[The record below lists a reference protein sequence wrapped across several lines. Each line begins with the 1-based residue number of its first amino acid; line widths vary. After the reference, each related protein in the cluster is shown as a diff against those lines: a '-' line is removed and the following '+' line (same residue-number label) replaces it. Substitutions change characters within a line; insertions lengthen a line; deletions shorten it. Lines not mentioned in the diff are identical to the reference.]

1 MPREGFIAYN
11 EWQFDYGYHR
21 FMYDVEFLRLNRI
34 YYPHLVRFQDP
45 PFFVKAMICAQ
56 RFYALNTLTY
66 ALRCGHQK
74 VNWTPSK
81 VKDLLIGLNYNL
93 KISKKHKLSKL
104 HYLTYKRITTE
115 FISQIKNNLS
125 DLRVYFLFVQTS
137 IHINTKLMK
146 KENPNFKNEISQ
158 IILKLLREK
167 IFSIKNTSDKKH
179 KVITFLGWKIKYK
192 RRKK

>member
-1 MPREGFIAYN
+1 
-11 EWQFDYGYHR
+11 
-21 FMYDVEFLRLNRI
+21 MYDVEFLRLNRI

-115 FISQIKNNLS
+115 FISQIKI
-125 DLRVYFLFVQTS
+125 TS
-137 IHINTKLMK
+137 QICGYISFCTNINTY
-146 KENPNFKNEISQ
+146 
-158 IILKLLREK
+158 
-167 IFSIKNTSDKKH
+167 
-179 KVITFLGWKIKYK
+179 KYK
-192 RRKK
+192 TDEERKPQF